1 MIKILLINLGCKIG
15 IFKLLMRNNYFIH
28 EFNKKN
34 SILIIFKVEGVFIS
48 NGPGNPLNYKKFFYL
63 ILFFMFIKVPILSIC
78 LGYQIISILNKYNF
92 YKLKNGHHG
101 VNHPI
106 INKNFNK
113 LIINSQNHNFNIKK
127 KKKKNFNNS
136 FYSLFDNTLQNINS
150 LIQPLIGFQS
160 HPEGCSGPND
170 YINIFKYY
178 NKIYEK

>member
-15 IFKLLMRNNYFIH
+15 IFKFLIKKNYFVN

-34 SILIIFKVEGVFIS
+34 NILSIINIDGVFIS
-48 NGPGNPLNYKKFFYL
+48 NGPGNPFNYKKVFYL
-63 ILFFMFIKVPILSIC
+63 ILFFMYIKIPILSIC

-101 VNHPI
+101 INHPI
-106 INKNFNK
+106 IDYNKNK

-136 FYSLFDNTLQNINS
+136 FYSLFDNTLQNISS
-150 LIQPLIGFQS
+150 LSQPLIGFQN

-170 YINIFKYY
+170 FLNIFNYYY
-178 NKIYEK
+178 NIYEK